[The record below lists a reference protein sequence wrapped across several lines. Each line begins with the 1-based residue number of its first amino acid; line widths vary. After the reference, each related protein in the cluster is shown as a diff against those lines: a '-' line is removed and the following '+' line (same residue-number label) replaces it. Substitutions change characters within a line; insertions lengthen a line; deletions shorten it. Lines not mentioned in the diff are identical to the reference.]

1 MSLILFN
8 KPYGVISQ
16 FSEHEKHKPLAE
28 YISEPDFY
36 PAGRLDHDSEGL
48 LILTDEGPIQH
59 CLSHP
64 KHKLS
69 KTYWVQ
75 VEGEITDSALAELEK
90 GVRLKDGLTL
100 PAKARKIEE
109 PELWPRD
116 PPVRYRAAIPTSWCE
131 LSICEGK
138 NRQVRRMTAAVGFPT
153 LRLVRYSI
161 GEFSID
167 GLSPGE
173 WRKIPTP
180 QQLVQQ
186 ANAIKLLGTARHR
199 RRNHTSRRKISAG
212 RRKHQRRNGS

>member
-1 MSLILFN
+1 MSLILLN

-16 FSEHEKHKPLAE
+16 FSEHEKHTPLSE
-28 YISEPDFY
+28 YITEKDFY

-48 LILTDEGPIQH
+48 LILTDEGNIQH

-64 KHKLS
+64 KHKQP

-75 VEGEITDSALAELEK
+75 VEGEITDAALAELEN
-90 GVRLKDGLTL
+90 GVILKDGKTL
-100 PAKARKIEE
+100 AAKAKKIEE
-109 PELWPRD
+109 PGLWPRD
-116 PPVRYRAAIPTSWCE
+116 PPVRYRATIPTSWCE
-131 LSICEGK
+131 LTISEGK

-161 GEFSID
+161 GDFTID

-180 QQLVQQ
+180 QQLTQQ
-186 ANAIKLLGTARHR
+186 ANAIKLLGTSRHR
-199 RRNHTSRRKISAG
+199 RSNHSARRKISSG
-212 RRKHQRRNGS
+212 RGKHSGQR